1 MKIIDDDSIEVTLH
15 DSQALIQ
22 IINANTTY
30 CAWPRGGGKT
40 GGGIGPRFLHLSE
53 VMPRSQVLLVSDTYE
68 RLLE

>member
-1 MKIIDDDSIEVTLH
+1 VDLH

-53 VMPRSQVLLVSDTYE
+53 VMPRSQTYAGE
-68 RLLE
+68 